1 MKFAETLRQLIDEA
15 DISQKELAQEIKM
28 SPSTLANYVQG
39 SRSPDYDTLMAIAR
53 YFNVT
58 TDYLLGFQLDKADD
72 NTEIKLMQ
80 IFRSL
85 TPAQREIYIDQGGAF
100 VRANRK
106 GKTLRDNLL

>member
-1 MKFAETLRQLIDEA
+1 MKFADTLRQLIEEA

-72 NTEIKLMQ
+72 CEEIKLMQ

-85 TPAQREIYIDQGGAF
+85 TPEQRQVYVEQGNAF
-100 VRANRK
+100 VRVNRK
-106 GKTLRDNLL
+106 NKNPHGQP

>member
-1 MKFAETLRQLIDEA
+1 MNFAETLRRLIDDA

-39 SRSPDYDTLMAIAR
+39 SRSPDYDTLMSIAR

-58 TDYLLGFQLDKADD
+58 TDYLLGFQLDKAEDHM
-72 NTEIKLMQ
+72 EIKLMQ

-85 TPAQREIYIDQGGAF
+85 APEQREIYIEQGSAF
-100 VRANRK
+100 VRANRR
-106 GKTLRDNLL
+106 GKNPPA